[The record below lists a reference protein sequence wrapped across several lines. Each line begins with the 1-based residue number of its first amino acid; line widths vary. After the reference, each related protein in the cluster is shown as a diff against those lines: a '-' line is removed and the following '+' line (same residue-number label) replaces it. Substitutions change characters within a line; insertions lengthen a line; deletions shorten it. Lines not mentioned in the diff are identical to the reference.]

1 MKPSVSRGCNKD
13 LDQDWLRR
21 RTSRL
26 VFARPLLLAWPLLL
40 LFVGTPAALCA
51 SAGWTAA
58 GQSTGCAT
66 AEQSAAERALL
77 NGYLDDA
84 LADARQITTSHPDDG
99 AAYLLMC
106 RSYYAEEHASQAIAA
121 CAQAVRRLPQSS
133 AAEDWLGRAEGM
145 AANAAGPISGLA
157 LALKVKAA
165 FEAAVALDPRNGAAV
180 NDLSEFYVDA
190 PGLLGGGLDKA
201 LALAERVQSSLP
213 QQADR
218 IRALVAEKQKD
229 YATAEREFQAATTV
243 ADQPAAWVD
252 LGAFYRRR
260 GQYDKAVV
268 ALNRAL
274 AVDRD
279 RDASV
284 VDVASLLS
292 KMQRETDVQQS
303 ALQEYLQGGARSD
316 AAPAVKVYVML
327 GEIRARLGD
336 ESGAKIDFEKALA
349 MAAGYL
355 PAQRAMQQMS

>member
-1 MKPSVSRGCNKD
+1 MKPSVSRTCKKN

-21 RTSRL
+21 RTGRL
-26 VFARPLLLAWPLLL
+26 VFAQPLLLAWLLLL
-40 LFVGTPAALCA
+40 LFAGGPAAFC
-51 SAGWTAA
+51 AGWATAR
-58 GQSTGCAT
+58 QTTGCAT
-66 AEQSAAERALL
+66 AQQSAAEKALL

-99 AAYLLMC
+99 AAYLLIC
-106 RSYYAEEHASQAIAA
+106 RSYYAEEHANQAIAA
-121 CAQAVRRLPQSS
+121 CAKAVRRLPQSS

-145 AANAAGPISGLA
+145 AANAAGPISGLS

-190 PGLLGGGLDKA
+190 PALLGGGLNKA
-201 LALAERVQSSLP
+201 LALADRVQSSLP
-213 QQADR
+213 QQAAR

-229 YATAEREFQAATTV
+229 YPTAEREFQAATTV
-243 ADQPAAWVD
+243 ANQPAAWVD

-260 GQYDKAVV
+260 GQYDKAVA
-268 ALNRAL
+268 ALHQAL
-274 AVDRD
+274 ALDHD

-284 VDVASLLS
+284 VDVASLLG
-292 KMQRETDVQQS
+292 KMQRETEVQQT
-303 ALQEYLQGGARSD
+303 ALQQYLQGGARSD

-336 ESGAKIDFEKALA
+336 AAGAKIDFEKALT

-355 PAQRAMQQMS
+355 PAQRALQQLS